1 LNNKPNIKLSF
12 AEHNQTPVVK
22 VVFAFNQPIINK
34 LKETTNARWSATQNC
49 WHIDREEFKLN
60 IFFENFRELAYLDY
74 SALKANAGPTV
85 NQTAKSVIEKGP
97 IPSGYLEKLEQMRYS
112 KNSVKT
118 YIQCIMQ
125 FSGYFHERE
134 IDKLTKDEINEY
146 ILYLIKTR
154 NISPSYQ
161 NQMINAIKY
170 YYEYVLGRKKEY
182 YFIDRPKRGY
192 KLPEVLSKTEI
203 ERMIKA
209 TKNIK
214 HKSLISVMYSCGLR
228 RSEAINLKPAD
239 IESDRMLIKIRDGK
253 GNKDRYVPLSAGVL
267 KLLRKYYREVK
278 PEIWLFPGENGKQYS
293 ETSVLK
299 IVKAA
304 ARRAG
309 IARRVYPHILRHS
322 FATHHLEQG
331 TDLRYIQIWMG
342 HSSTKTTEIY
352 THVSQNDFNKFKNPI
367 DDISLEDD
375 S

>member
-1 LNNKPNIKLSF
+1 MNSKPRISLSH
-12 AEHNQTPVVK
+12 AEHNQAQVVK
-22 VVFAFNQPIINK
+22 VVFAYNQPIVNK
-34 LKETTNARWSATQNC
+34 LKETTNAKWSASKNC
-49 WHIDREEFKLN
+49 WYIAREEFILN
-60 IFFENFRELAYLDY
+60 TFFENFRELAYVDY
-74 SALKANAGPTV
+74 SGLKANNSPDLV
-85 NQTAKSVIEKGP
+85 NTIKPVIDKGA
-97 IPSGYLEKLEQMRYS
+97 IPVGYLEKLEQMRYS

-125 FSGYFHERE
+125 FTGYFNERD
-134 IDKLTKDEINEY
+134 IDKLNKDEINEY
-146 ILYLIKTR
+146 ILHLIKTR

-192 KLPEVLSKTEI
+192 KLPEVLSKPEI
-203 ERMIKA
+203 ARMIKS

-214 HKSLISVMYSCGLR
+214 HKSLLSVMYSCGLR
-228 RSEAINLKPAD
+228 RSEAINLKPTD

-267 KLLRKYYREVK
+267 KLVRKYYREEK
-278 PEIWLFPGENGKQYS
+278 PKNWLFPGENGKQYS
-293 ETSVLK
+293 ETSVLN

-304 ARRAG
+304 AQKAG
-309 IARRVYPHILRHS
+309 ITRRVYPHILRHS

-331 TDLRYIQIWMG
+331 TDLRYIQIWLG